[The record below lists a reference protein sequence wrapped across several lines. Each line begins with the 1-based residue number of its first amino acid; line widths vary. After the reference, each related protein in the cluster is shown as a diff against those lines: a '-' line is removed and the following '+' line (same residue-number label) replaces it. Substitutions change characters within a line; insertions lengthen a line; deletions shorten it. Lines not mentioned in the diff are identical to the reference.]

1 MGCIYVLTFFT
12 RLMSIYW
19 ASLSWLCF
27 NSWLQTNL
35 NRTTMTHQSTAW
47 PNALIIS
54 RGFEKWHIWFNSQ
67 IIEFEFWRKSP
78 FSRVGSSPPSNLQS
92 PQKCGFWQ
100 GKPKLTPGPNEQ
112 WRAPA
117 LDFPH
122 LGFRKPRLRRKPQ
135 LNVS

>member
-12 RLMSIYW
+12 RLISIYW

-35 NRTTMTHQSTAW
+35 NRTTMTHHSTAS

-54 RGFEKWHIWFNSQ
+54 PWIWKMAHLVQFTNYWVWVLAK
-67 IIEFEFWRKSP
+67 IPI
-78 FSRVGSSPPSNLQS
+78 FSGWILTPSNSQS

-122 LGFRKPRLRRKPQ
+122 LRFRKPRLWRKPQ
-135 LNVS
+135 LNVF